1 MTLQEAKQRLQQI
14 AENNAVQLTASDK
27 QMIREAAAAVG
38 IEFEPKSRCT
48 SCYRDVAVQIL
59 VALKQFEAPADTE
72 PTDGRRY
79 ILRPGVD
86 LLFGDIRVNEATMN
100 DALAEKIIARGF
112 NKKYFAKCE

>member
-1 MTLQEAKQRLQQI
+1 MTTQEAKPRLQQI

-48 SCYRDVAVQIL
+48 SCYRDAAVQIL
-59 VALKQFEAPADTE
+59 VALKDLETRPVEQA
-72 PTDGRRY
+72 DGRRY

-86 LLFGDIRVNEATMN
+86 LLFGDIRVNEATMT

-112 NKKYFAKCE
+112 NKKYFSKCE